1 MPGSAMKTVC
11 IALMFALFAGA
22 VAYAELKVTIR
33 RGNVSI
39 DSSGFPPEMRAAYRL
54 MMRKCS
60 KCHSIERVVV
70 SAQTGIC
77 TVSRTAFSKETTKAI
92 VTRMYLKPESDM
104 TRREALTIWKFLDY
118 LLDQKVTVVERV
130 D

>member
-1 MPGSAMKTVC
+1 MV
-11 IALMFALFAGA
+11 LLVGA
-22 VAYAELKVTIR
+22 VAHAEIKVFV
-33 RGNVSI
+33 RGDRLSI
-39 DSSGFPPEMRAAYRL
+39 DATGFSPKMLKAYDL
-54 MMRKCS
+54 MMQKCN

-77 TVSRTAFSKETTKAI
+77 SISKTSFTKETTRAI

-104 TRREALTIWKFLDY
+104 TKSEARTIVLFLNY
-118 LLDQKVTVVERV
+118 LLDQRVIIVERK

>member
-1 MPGSAMKTVC
+1 MV
-11 IALMFALFAGA
+11 LLVGA
-22 VAYAELKVTIR
+22 VAHAEIKVFV
-33 RGNVSI
+33 RGDRLSI
-39 DSSGFPPEMRAAYRL
+39 DATGFSPKMLKAYDL
-54 MMRKCS
+54 MCN

-77 TVSRTAFSKETTKAI
+77 SISKTSFTKETTRAI

-104 TRREALTIWKFLDY
+104 TKSEARTIVLFLNY
-118 LLDQKVTVVERV
+118 LLDQRVIIVERK

>member
-1 MPGSAMKTVC
+1 MGRTMKKICAVL
-11 IALMFALFAGA
+11 ALVLLVGA
-22 VAYAELKVTIR
+22 VAHAEIKVFVT
-33 RGNVSI
+33 GDKLSI
-39 DSSGFPPEMRAAYRL
+39 DTSRFPPNMLKAYGL
-54 MMRKCS
+54 MMQKCN

-77 TVSRTAFSKETTKAI
+77 SISRTSFTKETTRAI

-104 TRREALTIWKFLDY
+104 TKSEARTIVLFLNY
-118 LLDQKVTVVERV
+118 LLDQKVVIVERR